1 MCYQFNHN
9 EQEAMWQSDII
20 YTLELTQWGGLENS
34 RVYLEINGNFERSKA
49 METMMATV

>member
-20 YTLELTQWGGLENS
+20 YTLELTQWGGGDWKIAG
-34 RVYLEINGNFERSKA
+34 YLWKLMEILKDRKQWKQ
-49 METMMATV
+49 

>member
-20 YTLELTQWGGLENS
+20 YNLELTQWGGDWKIAGNLWK
-34 RVYLEINGNFERSKA
+34 LMEI
-49 METMMATV
+49 